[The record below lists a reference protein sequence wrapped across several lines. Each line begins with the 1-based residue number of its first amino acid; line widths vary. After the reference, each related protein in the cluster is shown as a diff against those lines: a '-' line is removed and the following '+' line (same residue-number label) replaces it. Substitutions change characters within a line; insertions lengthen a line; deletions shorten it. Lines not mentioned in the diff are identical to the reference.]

1 MSASHVPATQQHP
14 FFHRP
19 STRLGKRA
27 LKWLGW
33 SVALFVTVVVSGWVE
48 EGVFG
53 RGHHAGVLYDVFG
66 LVWLLGLW
74 TAGGLAAAS
83 MAGSAIAIIRRGE
96 RSWVAFAMILPAL
109 LIFLLFAHPLF
120 IND

>member
-1 MSASHVPATQQHP
+1 MSTAHIPAKQPHP

-19 STRLGKRA
+19 STQLGRRA
-27 LKWLGW
+27 LKWLGY
-33 SVALFVTVVVSGWVE
+33 SVVLFVAVVVSGWVE
-48 EGVFG
+48 EAAFG
-53 RGHHAGVLYDVFG
+53 RGDHPGVLYDLFG

-83 MAGSAIAIIRRGE
+83 MVGSAIAVIRRGE
-96 RSWVAFAMILPAL
+96 RSWVAFALILPAL
-109 LIFLLFAHPLF
+109 LLFLLFAHPLF